1 MTKRE
6 LIERIIRLNAS
17 AKPEFLAQF
26 CERDLRAYLRQLRDL
41 QRTISADNLLESL
54 AVEV

>member
-1 MTKRE
+1 MNKRE
-6 LIERIIRLNAS
+6 LIEKIIRLNAS
-17 AKPEFLAQF
+17 ARPDFLSQF

-41 QRTISADNLLESL
+41 QRTASADSLLESL